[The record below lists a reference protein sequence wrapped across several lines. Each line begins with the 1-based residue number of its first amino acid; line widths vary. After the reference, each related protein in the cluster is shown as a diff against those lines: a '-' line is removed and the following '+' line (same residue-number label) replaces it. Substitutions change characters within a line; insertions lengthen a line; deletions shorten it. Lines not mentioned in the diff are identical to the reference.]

1 MPETAPTA
9 AVECALCGLTVG
21 SDPFRRTFEEGQDKP
36 FCCIGCMNVYA
47 ILVESGAVTGGADL
61 RDTELFRQSLALG
74 LVSNRARDGGKVGI
88 APGTPAL
95 EKLYHVPGMWC
106 SSCAWLIEHSLG
118 AQHGVEKAEVFFT
131 SDLLKVRYYPQV
143 LPPGQI
149 VERVR
154 RLGYAIS
161 EFTGEQQTAEPER
174 QSLLLRL
181 GIAAFLWVNTMTMNL
196 AAYLGYFDQMPGSFR
211 ALLPFLA
218 MGLASPVVFYSA
230 QPILRTAWIGLRR
243 GQARMETLLS
253 LGIFAAYG
261 YSAIQAFS
269 GGAHIYFDIA
279 CAIVTLLLLGKYIEH
294 GAKERTTRAVT
305 SLYRVLPTKARI
317 FSGGRERFVSI
328 EALKAGD
335 VFMVKAGERIP
346 ADGVVVEGES
356 HVDESL
362 LTGESAPVEKSPGAA
377 VAGGSVNTGGVLQ
390 VRATA
395 AGDSSTL
402 ARIIRMVEHAL
413 GTRSEIERMVD
424 RVSRVFVPAV
434 MALSA
439 VTFALGLFLG
449 LPAWDAMMR
458 AITVLVI
465 ACPCALGVAT
475 PLALTAAL
483 GAASRRGILV
493 GDSRV
498 LDTVRRLDAVVL
510 DKTGTVT
517 EGAFQLLEVNP
528 DHLPVIAALEAYSEH
543 PLARAVMQKAE
554 ESDFRLHPADHV
566 HIEKGQG
573 IAGQVGG
580 LSVFIGS
587 RRFMAHFDPRFSNGG
602 EHLAGIA
609 TTVYYGWDKRVQG
622 KLVFGDRIRPEAAR
636 VVDDLR
642 NRGLA
647 VYLVSGDSR
656 AATAEV
662 ARGLKVDD
670 FAPETLPFDK
680 AAFVDDLRRAGKV
693 VAMVGDGVNDAPALA
708 KADLGIAMGSGTELA
723 MKAAAIVLMGS
734 DLTRIPEAFDLVART
749 MQIVRQNLFWAF
761 FYNVVG
767 ISFAMAGFLNPIVAA
782 AAMVASS
789 LFVTVNSHRLSRPAG
804 SRID

>member
-1 MPETAPTA
+1 MPESA
-9 AVECALCGLTVG
+9 ATIATGCALCGLDAG
-21 SDPFRRTFEEGQDKP
+21 SNPFQRAFDEGHDKC
-36 FCCIGCMNVYA
+36 FCCLGCMNVYA
-47 ILVESGAVTGGADL
+47 ILVESGAVVPGADL

-74 LVSNRARDGGKVGI
+74 LVSRRVADRERAGI
-88 APGTPAL
+88 PSGTPVL

-118 AQHGVEKAEVFFT
+118 SEPGVEKAEVFFT
-131 SDLLKVRYYPQV
+131 SDLLKVRYYPQY

-161 EFTGEQQTAEPER
+161 EFSGEAQAAEPER

-196 AAYLGYFDQMPGSFR
+196 AAYLGYFDQMPVSFR
-211 ALLPFLA
+211 HVLPFLA
-218 MGLASPVVFYSA
+218 MALASPVVFFSA
-230 QPILRTAWIGLRR
+230 QPILRAAWIGLHS
-243 GQARMETLLS
+243 GQARMEALLS
-253 LGIFAAYG
+253 VGILAAYG
-261 YSAIQAFS
+261 YSAIQAFA

-279 CAIVTLLLLGKYIEH
+279 CAIVTLLLLGKYIEQ

-317 FSGGRERFVSI
+317 LQGGRERFVAI
-328 EALKAGD
+328 EALTPGQ
-335 VFMVKAGERIP
+335 VFVVKAGERIP
-346 ADGVVVEGES
+346 ADGTVVEGES

-362 LTGESAPVEKSPGAA
+362 LTGEAAPVEKSPGSA

-395 AGDSSTL
+395 GDSSTL
-402 ARIIRMVEHAL
+402 ARILRMVEHAL
-413 GTRSEIERMVD
+413 GTRSEIERVVD

-439 VTFALGLFLG
+439 VTFALALLLG
-449 LPAWDAMMR
+449 LPACDAMMR
-458 AITVLVI
+458 AISVLVI
-465 ACPCALGVAT
+465 ACPCALGIAT
-475 PLALTAAL
+475 PLALTAAI

-498 LDTVRRLDAVVL
+498 LDTVRRLDTVVL

-517 EGAFQLLEVNP
+517 EGTFQLLEFNP
-528 DHLPVIAALEAYSEH
+528 DHLPVIASLEAYSEH
-543 PLARAVMQKAE
+543 PLARAVAQKAE
-554 ESDFRLHPADHV
+554 EFDFRLQPAEAV

-573 IAGQVGG
+573 IAGEVGG
-580 LSVFIGS
+580 LQVFIGS
-587 RRFMAHFDPRFSNGG
+587 RRFVTHFDRGFSTG
-602 EHLAGIA
+602 EPLAGMA
-609 TTVYYGWDKRVQG
+609 TTVYYGWDGGVRG
-622 KLVFGDRIRPEAAR
+622 SLVFGDRIRPEAAR

-642 NRGLA
+642 KRGLA
-647 VYLVSGDSR
+647 VYLVSGDAR

-662 ARGLKVDD
+662 ARRLRVDD

-680 AAFVDDLRRAGKV
+680 AAFVEDLRRAGKV

-723 MKAAAIVLMGS
+723 MKAAALVLMGNQLS
-734 DLTRIPEAFDLVART
+734 RIPEAFDLVART
-749 MQIVRQNLFWAF
+749 MRVVRQNLFWAF
-761 FYNVVG
+761 FYNLIG

-789 LFVTVNSHRLSRPAG
+789 LFVTVNSHRLSRMVET
-804 SRID
+804 RID